1 MVFPKSKIQVQII
14 DGSNKH
20 ITCGIIDEHSHIA
33 ISRGVNESSQ
43 SVTAEVSIGD
53 VINPND
59 HNIYR
64 QLSGGVTAV
73 QLLHGSANPIG
84 GQSALIKLRC
94 GSSAEDMK
102 IDGADNSENYKL
114 ISRGEDWTGFNNLVV
129 EVSSVVKN
137 LLPAFEQFCQN
148 ARYSSLPQLLPL
160 INLYS

>member
-14 DGSNKH
+14 DGTNKH
-20 ITCGIIDEHSHIA
+20 ITWGIIDEHSHIA

-64 QLSGGVTAV
+64 QLSGGVTEV

-84 GQSALIKLRC
+84 GQSKT
-94 GSSAEDMK
+94 
-102 IDGADNSENYKL
+102 Y
-114 ISRGEDWTGFNNLVV
+114 
-129 EVSSVVKN
+129 
-137 LLPAFEQFCQN
+137 
-148 ARYSSLPQLLPL
+148 
-160 INLYS
+160 